1 MDMVNLTID
10 QQDVAVEA
18 GTTIVDA
25 ARTINIRIPTLCYL
39 DLGKLKMVNKVASC
53 RICVVE
59 VAGRENLAPACTTP
73 VFDGMQVTTNSRRV
87 LRARRK
93 ILELL
98 LSDHPFNCLMCTKST
113 NCELQTLAYE
123 FGINARP
130 YQGG

>member
-18 GTTIVDA
+18 GSTIVDA

-73 VFDGMQVTTNSRRV
+73 VFGGMQAGDSQHPVHALAPQAGRHIVNPQVKANVLQRRQV
-87 LRARRK
+87 LV
-93 ILELL
+93 E
-98 LSDHPFNCLMCTKST
+98 
-113 NCELQTLAYE
+113 
-123 FGINARP
+123 
-130 YQGG
+130 